1 MHLNNLMQALQDD
14 PDLTSLPRDNWVG
27 HFKCSSYAQGAII
40 SHTSVAWIKLCFLV
54 FFQHA
59 AFITSNQPIRLLA
72 ESSEEGKKQG
82 FLVFLQL
89 VGTLYFKKN
98 LAAFVSL
105 RNAETLNQLFNSI
118 DPPHSLYL
126 QGTYSGTMISEGL
139 SVTAYLVKKNESPNT
154 LQCGVT
160 GYVHAG
166 YLRCGNTHMKMFTP
180 IFPLQSKVGGFLMR
194 MGVTPL
200 TWTAHSYRREYRI
213 PSISWSK
220 DVHVKRA
227 VVPTSVDVIRRE
239 TTVDLV
245 VDAKAAPT
253 YQWTHQCGAILWTRK
268 IL

>member
-1 MHLNNLMQALQDD
+1 M
-14 PDLTSLPRDNWVG
+14 V
-27 HFKCSSYAQGAII
+27 
-40 SHTSVAWIKLCFLV
+40 WIKLCFLV

-59 AFITSNQPIRLLA
+59 AFITGNQLIGLLP

-82 FLVFLQL
+82 FLAFLQL
-89 VGTLYFKKN
+89 VGTLYFKTK

-105 RNAETLNQLFNSI
+105 RNAETPNQQFNSI
-118 DPPHSLYL
+118 DPTQSLYM
-126 QGTYSGTMISEGL
+126 QDTYSGTMISEGS
-139 SVTAYLVKKNESPNT
+139 SVTAYLVKNKRPHT

-166 YLRCGNTHMKMFTP
+166 YLRCGNTHMKMMFTP
-180 IFPLQSKVGGFLMR
+180 IFPLHSKVGGFLMR

-200 TWTAHSYRREYRI
+200 TGTVHSYRREYRI

-220 DVHVKRA
+220 DVHVIRA
-227 VVPTSVDVIRRE
+227 VVPRSVDVIRRE

-253 YQWTHQCGAILWTRK
+253 YQWTHINVGRFYGRGR
-268 IL
+268 